1 MLKYLLTQGLFKIAM
16 LLAFFA
22 FIGVFFFAAWL
33 ETDNVPPEGM
43 RMPVEAAAAFGKPSI
58 AAHENALAVQNLSV
72 RDLAKT
78 LSDVVAETLSF
89 DKSNFA
95 YNAGAMRKYFTREG
109 YAQYRQF
116 LTSAGFEKSLME
128 QNMRASAYAE
138 EDPRE
143 LSSGLYNGAYKWFFE
158 VPVTISF
165 TPGNAQDAGESV
177 SQAQNK
183 RMTLRVQWTRVK
195 DAEDPN
201 AVKIEIWQVLPP
213 RRGQ

>member
-1 MLKYLLTQGLFKIAM
+1 M

-22 FIGVFFFAAWL
+22 FIGVFFFASWL
-33 ETDNVPPEGM
+33 ETGNVPPEGM
-43 RMPVEAAAAFGKPSI
+43 QIPSEVSAALGRPAVAQ
-58 AAHENALAVQNLSV
+58 AENPIAVQNLSS

-78 LSDVVAETLSF
+78 LVDVVAETLSF
-89 DKSNFA
+89 DKSNFT
-95 YNAGAMRKYFTREG
+95 YNTDAMRKYFTREG

-116 LTSAGFEKSLME
+116 LTSGGFEESLNV
-128 QNMRASAYAE
+128 QGMRAAAYAE

-165 TPGNAQDAGESV
+165 TPAAGQV
-177 SQAQNK
+177 LGADDSQAQNK
-183 RMTLRVQWTRVK
+183 RMTLRIQWTRVK
-195 DAEDPN
+195 DPEDPN

>member
-1 MLKYLLTQGLFKIAM
+1 MLKYLLTQGFFKIAM

-43 RMPVEAAAAFGKPSI
+43 RMPAEAAAAFGKPSI
-58 AAHENALAVQNLSV
+58 ADPENALALQNIST
-72 RDLAKT
+72 RDLART

-95 YNAGAMRKYFTREG
+95 YNTSAMRKYFTREG

-116 LTSAGFEKSLME
+116 LTSAGFEQSLMQ
-128 QNMRASAYAE
+128 QNMRAAAYAE

-143 LSSGLYNGAYKWFFE
+143 LSRGLYNGAYKWLFE

-165 TPGNAQDAGESV
+165 TPGNGQDIGESA
-177 SQAQNK
+177 SQQQNK
-183 RMTLRVQWTRVK
+183 RMMLRVQWTRVK

-201 AVKIEIWQVLPP
+201 AVRIEIWQILPP
-213 RRGQ
+213 RRT